1 MSVPVFKS
9 RAEAFDYMLA
19 KLTEQGEDI
28 MKAAEKAE
36 AFAEIIAK
44 NRALPE
50 APKKFIDQC
59 VDVIKQVA
67 EVKKEYPDAWEAV
80 GGVLSGVI
88 GLIGG
93 KKAAEITD
101 EKPADPID
109 FDNLE

>member
-1 MSVPVFKS
+1 MNPPSFRS

-19 KLTEQGEDI
+19 RLTEQGEDL

-50 APKKFIDQC
+50 APKNIIGQC

-93 KKAAEITD
+93 KKAAEIAD

>member
-50 APKKFIDQC
+50 APKNFINQC

-80 GGVLSGVI
+80 GGILSGVI
-88 GLIGG
+88 GIIGG
-93 KKAAEITD
+93 KKAAEIAD

>member
-1 MSVPVFKS
+1 MNPPSFRS
-9 RAEAFDYMLA
+9 RAEAFDYMLTR
-19 KLTEQGEDI
+19 LTEQGEDL
-28 MKAAEKAE
+28 MTAAEKAE

-50 APKKFIDQC
+50 APKNIIGQC

-67 EVKKEYPDAWEAV
+67 EVKKDYPEAWEAV
-80 GGVLSGVI
+80 GGILSGVI

-101 EKPADPID
+101 DKPAEPID

>member
-44 NRALPE
+44 NRVLPE
-50 APKKFIDQC
+50 APKNFINQC

-93 KKAAEITD
+93 KKAAEIAD

>member
-1 MSVPVFKS
+1 M
-9 RAEAFDYMLA
+9 
-19 KLTEQGEDI
+19 T
-28 MKAAEKAE
+28 AAEKAE

-50 APKKFIDQC
+50 APKNIIGQC

-67 EVKKEYPDAWEAV
+67 EVKKDYPEAWEAV
-80 GGVLSGVI
+80 GGILSGVI

-101 EKPADPID
+101 DKPAEPID